1 MAWRQFPIAR
11 VAPGNNGHGRAAI
24 GARAAA
30 VTEDVMPGVALVLE
44 LDLVPGRKD
53 AFLARAIEHRETV
66 KRNEPGC
73 RHFDVLV
80 SEDAPDRVFLYAVY
94 TNRSALETHFST
106 SYTQHFLDGTKP
118 MVAERRLNLCGLAHG

>member
-1 MAWRQFPIAR
+1 
-11 VAPGNNGHGRAAI
+11 
-24 GARAAA
+24 
-30 VTEDVMPGVALVLE
+30 MPGVALVLE

-73 RHFDVLV
+73 QHFDVLA
-80 SEDAPDRVFLYAVY
+80 SEDAADKVFLYAVY

-106 SYTQHFLDGTKP
+106 SYTQHFFEGTKA
-118 MVAERRLNLCGLAHG
+118 MVVERRLNLCSQAHN